1 MIFGKN
7 SAIHIMFANN
17 MESSL
22 FRQAHEGK
30 PHAQETTLAVWK
42 PEDCRSDPPVA
53 EKTSVSTSEP
63 RQFAHALA
71 MRVCFGVLALAF
83 VLCVCARSAYSA
95 HDAQGSDILRAE
107 TQGQS
112 GNGGFTAVPGE
123 EPPSRVLHIPLT
135 ELREDLH
142 DGTAPKQHAG
152 VGSEEIP
159 LAAVRD
165 EDTALKR
172 KTRLLGTRM
181 RTLYGPE
188 AAYQNAFIDAEE
200 ERGSRHTI
208 GVTLPLTE
216 VWEGA
221 VFGHLSFFSLKRGS
235 HDAGRESMD
244 LRVGMNPGSA
254 FRPWFALTPYLN
266 FGDAEGQGVGI
277 AAGLAETWRNGANLS
292 GEVFAWRPWDEG
304 YYTIVED
311 GRKHGAALALALPF
325 TDRLTLNSRAYYEEL
340 ELGGGA
346 RSGAQYAGNR
356 YAINTRACYRLLRR
370 DGAYMGYGFR
380 DDILWNEYLVGSELG
395 IFLQVDFQRYFKPD
409 GFDALNPVPEVF
421 AQEVGLSLQY
431 AFSPHFGLTAEG
443 FLGRDPDRDLQF
455 GELAGVNGRL
465 TVVATPNL
473 RIWAGA
479 SYMKTNTT
487 LESSGGE
494 ETTVSFGI
502 NYAF

>member
-1 MIFGKN
+1 MNTMIAEINTYTSTSKN
-7 SAIHIMFANN
+7 LSMKSSALKALLSIWQRVNSRSESTAD
-17 MESSL
+17 MEI
-22 FRQAHEGK
+22 A
-30 PHAQETTLAVWK
+30 
-42 PEDCRSDPPVA
+42 
-53 EKTSVSTSEP
+53 VSTS
-63 RQFAHALA
+63 ALQTLA
-71 MRVCFGVLALAF
+71 RGVIMRVCPGILVLGIA
-83 VLCVCARSAYSA
+83 LCVPGRNVSLAHEAQADDVLSVEKPWLTGTGTLATVTGQESPARML
-95 HDAQGSDILRAE
+95 HVPLAE
-107 TQGQS
+107 
-112 GNGGFTAVPGE
+112 A
-123 EPPSRVLHIPLT
+123 
-135 ELREDLH
+135 REDLH
-142 DGTAPKQHAG
+142 DSAKPERHI
-152 VGSEEIP
+152 GSLTGEIP
-159 LAAVRD
+159 SGTLRE
-165 EDTALKR
+165 EDAALKR
-172 KTRLLGTRM
+172 RARLVGTRM

-200 ERGSRHTI
+200 ESGSRHI
-208 GVTLPLTE
+208 VAVMMPLTE

-221 VFGHLSFFSLKRGS
+221 AFGHLSFFALKHGS
-235 HDAGRESMD
+235 HSAGRESLD
-244 LRVGMNPGSA
+244 LRFGMNPGRS

-266 FGDAEGQGVGI
+266 FGDAEGEGLGI
-277 AAGLAETWRNGANLS
+277 TAGMSQAWRKGADLS
-292 GEVFAWRPWDEG
+292 AEVFAWRPWDEG

-311 GRKHGAALALALPF
+311 GRKHGAALAITLPF
-325 TDRLTLNSRAYYEEL
+325 TDRLTLNSRAYYEGL
-340 ELGGGA
+340 ELGAGA
-346 RSGAQYAGNR
+346 RSGEQYAGNR
-356 YAINTRACYRLLRR
+356 YAINARACYRLLRR

-380 DDILWNEYLVGSELG
+380 DDRLWNEYLVGSELG

-465 TVVATPNL
+465 IVVATPNL

-494 ETTVSFGI
+494 ETAISFGI

>member
-1 MIFGKN
+1 MSIMIADKTTYTSTRKNWSIKSCAQRTLFNVFRRVNSKSSRSVTGKIAVPPSSAQIYIHG
-7 SAIHIMFANN
+7 SAI
-17 MESSL
+17 
-22 FRQAHEGK
+22 
-30 PHAQETTLAVWK
+30 
-42 PEDCRSDPPVA
+42 PVC
-53 EKTSVSTSEP
+53 
-63 RQFAHALA
+63 L
-71 MRVCFGVLALAF
+71 GVLVLGIA
-83 VLCVCARSAYSA
+83 LCVPTQRAYSA
-95 HDAQGSDILRAE
+95 HEGQGIYSQ
-107 TQGQS
+107 T
-112 GNGGFTAVPGE
+112 
-123 EPPSRVLHIPLT
+123 LHLPLE
-135 ELREDLH
+135 ELREDIQG
-142 DGTAPKQHAG
+142 GTEPEQRADSPRG
-152 VGSEEIP
+152 EIP
-159 LAAVRD
+159 HGILRE
-165 EDTALKR
+165 EDAALKR
-172 KTRLLGTRM
+172 RARLLGSRM

-188 AAYQNAFIDAEE
+188 AAYRSAFIDAEE
-200 ERGSRHTI
+200 ESGSRHTVAI
-208 GVTLPLTE
+208 TLPLTE

-221 VFGHLSFFSLKRGS
+221 AFGHLSFFSLKRGTHS
-235 HDAGRESMD
+235 AGRESLD
-244 LRVGMNPGSA
+244 LRFGMNPGRT
-254 FRPWFALTPYLN
+254 FRPWFALTPYQN
-266 FGDAEGQGVGI
+266 FGDAEGEGLGI
-277 AAGLAETWRNGANLS
+277 TAGMSRGWRNGAQLS

-311 GRKHGAALALALPF
+311 GRKHGAALALAFPF

-395 IFLQVDFQRYFKPD
+395 IFVQVDFQRYFKPD

-431 AFSPHFGLTAEG
+431 AFSPHLGLTAEG

-494 ETTVSFGI
+494 ETTISFGI

>member
-1 MIFGKN
+1 
-7 SAIHIMFANN
+7 
-17 MESSL
+17 
-22 FRQAHEGK
+22 
-30 PHAQETTLAVWK
+30 
-42 PEDCRSDPPVA
+42 
-53 EKTSVSTSEP
+53 
-63 RQFAHALA
+63 
-71 MRVCFGVLALAF
+71 MRVCLGVLVLGIALYAPAQS
-83 VLCVCARSAYSA
+83 VYSA
-95 HDAQGSDILRAE
+95 HEDMGSHIPAIEDLASAGKG
-107 TQGQS
+107 T
-112 GNGGFTAVPGE
+112 FAAVPGQE
-123 EPPSRVLHIPLT
+123 SPSQTLHVPLT
-135 ELREDLH
+135 ELREDIH
-142 DGTAPKQHAG
+142 DGVTPEQQADATAEASPSG
-152 VGSEEIP
+152 ISREED
-159 LAAVRD
+159 A
-165 EDTALKR
+165 ALKR
-172 KTRLLGTRM
+172 RARLVGTRM

-188 AAYQNAFIDAEE
+188 ATYWNAFIDSEE
-200 ERGSRHTI
+200 ESGSRHTVA
-208 GVTLPLTE
+208 VTMPLTE

-221 VFGHLSFFSLKRGS
+221 VFGHLSFFSLKHGTHS
-235 HDAGRESMD
+235 AGRESMD
-244 LRVGMNPGSA
+244 LRFGMNPGRA

-266 FGDAEGQGVGI
+266 FGDAEGEGLGV
-277 AAGLAETWRNGANLS
+277 AAGMSQTWRKGANLS

-311 GRKHGAALALALPF
+311 GRKHGAALAVVLPF

-346 RSGAQYAGNR
+346 RSGEQYAGNR

-370 DGAYMGYGFR
+370 AGASMGHGFR
-380 DDILWNEYLVGSELG
+380 DDLLWNEYLVGSELG

-431 AFSPHFGLTAEG
+431 AFSPHVGLTAEG

-494 ETTVSFGI
+494 ETIVSFGI

>member
-1 MIFGKN
+1 MLFAIDMTDAVYQYDGKSNAQTMIPDIRQQGNCRSEPNVAGKIAVTTSVLHPLAYGVAIRVCLGVLVLGVALCI
-7 SAIHIMFANN
+7 SA
-17 MESSL
+17 
-22 FRQAHEGK
+22 RGAHS
-30 PHAQETTLAVWK
+30 AQDAQKGGIRAVEEAGLTGNEALTAVSGPEPSARALAV
-42 PEDCRSDPPVA
+42 
-53 EKTSVSTSEP
+53 
-63 RQFAHALA
+63 
-71 MRVCFGVLALAF
+71 
-83 VLCVCARSAYSA
+83 
-95 HDAQGSDILRAE
+95 
-107 TQGQS
+107 
-112 GNGGFTAVPGE
+112 
-123 EPPSRVLHIPLT
+123 PLT
-135 ELREDLH
+135 ELREELH
-142 DGTAPKQHAG
+142 GGTEPKRHADAASG
-152 VGSEEIP
+152 EPPSGSLRE
-159 LAAVRD
+159 

-172 KTRLLGTRM
+172 KARLLGTRM

-188 AAYQNAFIDAEE
+188 AAYQNAFIDSEE
-200 ERGSRHTI
+200 ERGSRHTV
-208 GVTLPLTE
+208 GVTMPLTE

-221 VFGHLSFFSLKRGS
+221 VFGHLSFFSLKRGT
-235 HDAGRESMD
+235 HDAGRESMH
-244 LRVGMNPGSA
+244 LRFGMNPGSS

-277 AAGLAETWRNGANLS
+277 TAGMSETWRNGANLS

-311 GRKHGAALALALPF
+311 GRKHGAALAFALPF

-346 RSGAQYAGNR
+346 KSGAQYAGNR
-356 YAINTRACYRLLRR
+356 YAVNTRACYRLLKR

-380 DDILWNEYLVGSELG
+380 DDSLWNEYLVGSELG
-395 IFLQVDFQRYFKPD
+395 IFLQVDFQRYFRPG

-431 AFSPHFGLTAEG
+431 AFSPHIGLTAEG

-494 ETTVSFGI
+494 ETIFSFGI